1 MQDNFI
7 DYARFVDEAM
17 RDVVRKALDMAQD
30 NKLPGDHHFYITF
43 RTNHEDCSLPQAVL
57 NRYPLEMTIVLQ
69 HQFWD
74 LIPGEYGFSVSLSFD
89 GKPSNLYI
97 PYNALIS
104 FADPS
109 VNFGLQ
115 FHVIQEDDEDLDHFH
130 EQFADNDESDSDDS
144 NDDSNDD
151 NAAILSLTSSPK
163 KVKSGKKAPVKK
175 TSAKKAI
182 AKKTTSKKA
191 TLKSNVKSPKK
202 HENES
207 SQQNPSHNPPNN
219 VVSLTDFRKKQDPK
233 S

>member
-1 MQDNFI
+1 MQDNYI

-17 RDVVRKALDMAQD
+17 RDVVRKALDMAENNQ
-30 NKLPGDHHFYITF
+30 LPGDHHFYITF

-115 FHVIQEDDEDLDHFH
+115 FHVIQEDDEDLDHFL
-130 EQFADNDESDSDDS
+130 EQSADNDARNIDGDSVL
-144 NDDSNDD
+144 N
-151 NAAILSLTSSPK
+151 LTSSPRN
-163 KVKSGKKAPVKK
+163 VKSNKK
-175 TSAKKAI
+175 TTSKKTLAKKI
-182 AKKTTSKKA
+182 NAKKTASKKA
-191 TLKSNVKSPKK
+191 TLKSNVKSAKK
-202 HENES
+202 DNINES
-207 SQQNPSHNPPNN
+207 SQSAPNN

>member
-1 MQDNFI
+1 MQDYFI
-7 DYARFVDEAM
+7 DYAKFVDEAM

-30 NKLPGDHHFYITF
+30 NQLPGEHHFYITF

-57 NRYPLEMTIVLQ
+57 NRYPQEMTIVLQ

-115 FHVIQEDDEDLDHFH
+115 FHVIQDDDDDLDQFH
-130 EQFADNDESDSDDS
+130 EQSADNDASIDS
-144 NDDSNDD
+144 
-151 NAAILSLTSSPK
+151 ITSSPRK
-163 KVKSGKKAPVKK
+163 LASKIAK
-175 TSAKKAI
+175 TKTKSAKKSAL
-182 AKKTTSKKA
+182 KKASSKQSSSKKA
-191 TLKSNVKSPKK
+191 TLKTNKKTPKAK
-202 HENES
+202 VSDEVP
-207 SQQNPSHNPPNN
+207 PSN

>member
-17 RDVVRKALDMAQD
+17 RDVVRKALDVAQD
-30 NKLPGDHHFYITF
+30 NKLPGEHHFYITF

-57 NRYPLEMTIVLQ
+57 NRYPQEMTIVLQ

-115 FHVIQEDDEDLDHFH
+115 FHVIEEDDEDLDHFH
-130 EQFADNDESDSDDS
+130 EQSADNDATNSDADDI
-144 NDDSNDD
+144 NDDDAS
-151 NAAILSLTSSPK
+151 ILTLTSSPQ
-163 KVKSGKKAPVKK
+163 KVKSSKKTTTKKSLAKKTNIKK
-175 TSAKKAI
+175 TS
-182 AKKTTSKKA
+182 SKKP
-191 TLKSNVKSPKK
+191 TLKSNVKSAKK
-202 HENES
+202 DDTKS
-207 SQQNPSHNPPNN
+207 LQQTNN

>member
-1 MQDNFI
+1 MQDNYI

-17 RDVVRKALDMAQD
+17 RDVVRKALDMAENNQ
-30 NKLPGDHHFYITF
+30 LPGDHHFYITF

-115 FHVIQEDDEDLDHFH
+115 FHVIQEDDEDLDHFL
-130 EQFADNDESDSDDS
+130 EQSADNDARNIDGDSVL
-144 NDDSNDD
+144 N
-151 NAAILSLTSSPK
+151 LTSSPRN
-163 KVKSGKKAPVKK
+163 VKSNKK
-175 TSAKKAI
+175 TTSKKTLAKKI
-182 AKKTTSKKA
+182 NAKKTASKKA
-191 TLKSNVKSPKK
+191 TLKSNVKSAKK
-202 HENES
+202 DNINEL
-207 SQQNPSHNPPNN
+207 SQSAPNN